1 MSTTAEG
8 KFIYMILNSF
18 KKFQKTFALLWYKV
32 ILGGREGQKATDKS
46 YKFRYWKIKKVINFE
61 LCKTVNNL
69 RHIFY
74 VYSTTANTN
83 NAFRYMHFEIN

>member
-46 YKFRYWKIKKVINFE
+46 YKFRY
-61 LCKTVNNL
+61 
-69 RHIFY
+69 
-74 VYSTTANTN
+74 
-83 NAFRYMHFEIN
+83 